1 MLKRK
6 KGKMRKCKWRRARWR
21 KGEIREAWCL
31 KEERGGGRRCRRE
44 SARRNP
50 RRDQIRLL
58 VLFRQK

>member
-31 KEERGGGRRCRRE
+31 KEERGGG
-44 SARRNP
+44 AT
-50 RRDQIRLL
+50 L
-58 VLFRQK
+58 